1 MNTENHENTKTEVT
15 VPTKTEVTVQEIVPP
30 TIKISPN
37 TMKIAKLL
45 DEFNEMVDSMK
56 VCMHEMEKRKSKLEK
71 MVEKMIEKEIKEKSK
86 PKKEKK
92 LCGFAVPCLA
102 SDIICDFMGVE
113 QGSFV
118 SRIDTTRKLIQY
130 IKENKLE
137 DPSNKQI
144 LVPDSKLWTI
154 FGEEARN
161 EPKLTHFTMQ
171 KYLNKHFDKTVKKP
185 AETPLA

>member
-1 MNTENHENTKTEVT
+1 METETKMNADTTPV
-15 VPTKTEVTVQEIVPP
+15 VAPTP
-30 TIKISPN
+30 IKISPN
-37 TMKIAKLL
+37 TMKLVKLL

-71 MVEKMIEKEIKEKSK
+71 TIEKMVEKEIKEKSK

-102 SDIICDFMGVE
+102 SDTICQFMGVE
-113 QGSFV
+113 NGSFV

-137 DPSNKQI
+137 DQTNKQI
-144 LVPDSKLWTI
+144 LVPDAKLWSI

-185 AETPLA
+185 AEPVSTPAV

>member
-1 MNTENHENTKTEVT
+1 METETTMNANTAETT
-15 VPTKTEVTVQEIVPP
+15 TTPVPAS
-30 TIKISPN
+30 IKISPN
-37 TMKIAKLL
+37 TLKLVKLL

-71 MVEKMIEKEIKEKSK
+71 MVEKMVEKEIKEKSK

-102 SDIICDFMGVE
+102 SDTICEFMGVE
-113 QGSFV
+113 NGSFV

-130 IKENKLE
+130 IKEHKLE

-144 LVPDSKLWTI
+144 LVPDAKLWSI
-154 FGEEARN
+154 FGEEARD

-171 KYLNKHFDKTVKKP
+171 KYLNKHFDKTKKEQKEP
-185 AETPLA
+185 TV